1 MPRDQGRQTEIAARI
16 LRDFDDPMFRL
27 ALRVQEEAIRAEPQW
42 VAWSRVRPHGDDDD
56 VAASFRSK
64 WHRLASPADS
74 QPTAASVHMLKTLCG
89 RNVPGDATTNTT
101 STPFASRDGSI
112 DLCRT
117 CARLQPRR
125 PGLN

>member
-27 ALRVQEEAIRAEPQW
+27 ALRVQEEALRAEPQW
-42 VAWSRVRPHGDDDD
+42 VAWSRVRQHGVDDD
-56 VAASFRSK
+56 VAAYFRSK

-89 RNVPGDATTNTT
+89 RNVPGDA
-101 STPFASRDGSI
+101 R
-112 DLCRT
+112 RT
-117 CARLQPRR
+117 RPRR
-125 PGLN
+125 RSPHGTARSISAGRVPDSNLGGLA